1 MYKLEGVV
9 VKVQLPQGPKLV
21 EFLARVK
28 ARESVILQMKDEQLA
43 QPLEGLVAHRRH
55 SAVVQVE
62 GSQMLP
68 SYELV
73 VDQSDF
79 VEFVAVLKQNVNCN
93 SIEPGIDINVI
104 CVQCMNSLGA
114 YQVEGS
120 GVHGNE
126 LWDVGVLAVAA
137 LNYVGGPSLQR

>member
-1 MYKLEGVV
+1 
-9 VKVQLPQGPKLV
+9 
-21 EFLARVK
+21 
-28 ARESVILQMKDEQLA
+28 MKDEQLT

-104 CVQCMNSLGA
+104 CVQRMNSLGA

-126 LWDVGVLAVAA
+126 LWHVGVLAVAA

>member
-1 MYKLEGVV
+1 M
-9 VKVQLPQGPKLV
+9 KVQLPQGPKLV

-55 SAVVQVE
+55 SAVVHVE

-79 VEFVAVLKQNVNCN
+79 VEFVAVLKRNVNCN

-126 LWDVGVLAVAA
+126 LWHVGVLAVAA

>member
-1 MYKLEGVV
+1 
-9 VKVQLPQGPKLV
+9 
-21 EFLARVK
+21 
-28 ARESVILQMKDEQLA
+28 
-43 QPLEGLVAHRRH
+43 
-55 SAVVQVE
+55 
-62 GSQMLP
+62 MLP